1 MKCASIGQAL
11 MQATRPRV
19 LIAPL
24 QIGLAVQLHHFVSRF
39 LIDSLHAQ
47 GFCSSYREATQYERN
62 VAVHHGTEIPNI
74 SDEFVQ
80 YIADNVDHNVRT

>member
-11 MQATRPRV
+11 MQAARPRV

-24 QIGLAVQLHHFVSRF
+24 QIGLAVQLHHHFASRF

-47 GFCSSYREATQYERN
+47 GFCSSYREVTPYERN
-62 VAVHHGTEIPNI
+62 AAMELRSQI
-74 SDEFVQ
+74 SLMSLF
-80 YIADNVDHNVRT
+80 NT